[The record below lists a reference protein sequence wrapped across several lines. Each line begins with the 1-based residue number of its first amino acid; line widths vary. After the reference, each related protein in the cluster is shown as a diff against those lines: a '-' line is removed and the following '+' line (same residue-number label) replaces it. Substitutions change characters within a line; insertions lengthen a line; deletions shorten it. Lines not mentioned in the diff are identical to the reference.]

1 MIGSSVNLSRQSFPG
16 SSSVF
21 GPILFYAGSSIV
33 IGSDLRRGLECIL
46 LISIKGRF
54 GLTFTGEDLSFE
66 VTSYLSDK
74 DSSDDTLFDRFLL
87 RLARSNS

>member
-33 IGSDLRRGLECIL
+33 IGSDLRRGFECIL
-46 LISIKGRF
+46 LISIGRF